1 MLVDSGNL
9 FSEQRTKHGDTRIDG
24 VVKNEWVLKA
34 HDQFR
39 VDVANLSA
47 TDLDYLAGFLNKGAF
62 ARRSETQ
69 AIFKRLVSANTITD
83 SANMVKLP
91 PFIVRDVPLANVPKP
106 VRIAFIGLADNSART
121 PDGLKVTDPIEAA
134 KRVVP
139 EAGRNA
145 DLVVVL
151 ARLRTDVAAR
161 LAREV
166 QGIHIL
172 IVGNGDMFTPSF
184 RLGETL
190 LTFTPFETRFLGE
203 LRFYRDEQ
211 GRFTFRDRFIS
222 LDEGVP
228 DDADAMQIVNGVR
241 EEKNSAYKSA
251 QALLPNWLGKVKSP
265 AVWNSASVQANAAPV
280 YISSQACAQCH
291 TDQYIKWSNSK
302 HARATDSLM
311 LDKDEFDA
319 NCLQCHATGGRG
331 EELPKLVSI
340 QCEQCHGPGSQHAL
354 KPAKGY
360 GLVGNLKST
369 CLSCHTPQTSANF
382 DLQSAWLKIKH

>member
-9 FSEQRTKHGDTRIDG
+9 FSEQRTKHGETRIDG
-24 VVKNEWVLKA
+24 VVKNEWLLKA

-39 VDVANLSA
+39 VEVANLSTA
-47 TDLDYLAGFLNKGAF
+47 DLSYLAKFLNKETF
-62 ARRSETQ
+62 ARRSATQ
-69 AIFKRLVSANTITD
+69 PIFKRLVSANTVVD

-91 PFIVRDVPLANVPKP
+91 PYIVREVSLANVPKP
-106 VRIAFIGLADNSART
+106 VRIAFVGLADNSATT
-121 PDGLKVTDPIEAA
+121 PSGFKLTDPVEAA

-139 EAGRNA
+139 EALRNA
-145 DLVVVL
+145 DLIIVL

-161 LAREV
+161 VAREV
-166 QGIHIL
+166 QGIHIM

-211 GRFTFRDRFIS
+211 GKITFRDRFIS

-241 EEKNSAYKSA
+241 EDKNTAYKSA
-251 QALLPNWLGKVKSP
+251 QALLPNWLGMVKSP
-265 AVWNSASVQANAAPV
+265 AVWNSAAVQANAAPV

-291 TDQYIKWSNSK
+291 VDQYIKWSNSK

-319 NCLQCHATGGRG
+319 NCLSCHATGGRG

-354 KPAKGY
+354 KPAKGF
-360 GLVGNLKST
+360 GKIGDLKST
-369 CLSCHTPQTSANF
+369 CLNCHTAQINANF